1 VNYSPYNVADFPPEQ
16 LGPQFQAIY
25 RFRQGD
31 QSWVLYQRIYPYAEG
46 RPFAFTRAGQRFV
59 DRYAEMDP
67 SGALSFPGI
76 EAGDGWRGSRSLG
89 SILQEGGLPAA
100 PPAGTT
106 ASTAGAVAL
115 PGNDDAGGLPSWAW
129 LAAGAGLLG
138 VGGLAARRRFRRRS
152 AGAAA

>member
-31 QSWVLYQRIYPYAEG
+31 QSWVLYQRIYPYSEG

-67 SGALSFPGI
+67 SGALSFPRT
-76 EAGDGWRGSRSLG
+76 EAGHGWRGSRTLG
-89 SILQEGGLPAA
+89 SILKEGGLPAA

-106 ASTAGAVAL
+106 ASAAGAVA
-115 PGNDDAGGLPSWAW
+115 PAGNDDAVGPPSWAW
-129 LAAGAGLLG
+129 LAVAAGLLG
-138 VGGLAARRRFRRRS
+138 LGGLAASRRFRRRS
-152 AGAAA
+152 TGARA